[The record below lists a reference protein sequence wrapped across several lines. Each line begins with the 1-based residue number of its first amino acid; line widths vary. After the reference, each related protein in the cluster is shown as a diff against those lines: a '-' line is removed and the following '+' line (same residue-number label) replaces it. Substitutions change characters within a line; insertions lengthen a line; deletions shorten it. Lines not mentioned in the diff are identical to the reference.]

1 MREKREESVCVTV
14 PLTFILLDVDILLH
28 RHGQNSTT
36 VRTQYRARLS
46 EQQYAVC
53 ARLVKEYSLPL
64 VEHKFLDCDG
74 VGR

>member
-1 MREKREESVCVTV
+1 VCVTV
-14 PLTFILLDVDILLH
+14 LLTFILLDVDILLH

-53 ARLVKEYSLPL
+53 TRLIKEYSLSL
-64 VEHKFLDCDG
+64 VEHKFLDYDE